1 MNEENKRKI
10 INNEKNCDKMTQKK
24 HKNGKKEKEEFK
36 YRRMTNVM

>member
-24 HKNGKKEKEEFK
+24 HKNEEK
-36 YRRMTNVM
+36 